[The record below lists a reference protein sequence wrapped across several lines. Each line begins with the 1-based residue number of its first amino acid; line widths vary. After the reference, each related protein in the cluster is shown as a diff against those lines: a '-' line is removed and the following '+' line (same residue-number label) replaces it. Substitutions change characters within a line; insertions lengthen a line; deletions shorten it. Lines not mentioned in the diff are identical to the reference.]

1 MITGYK
7 EKIPEDVALVFASE
21 IKRQELVNAIQQLA
35 KVSCE
40 RPKNILAELNI
51 YRKYVHILVNAYIEL
66 SDGLKKATMQIDR
79 CTEVDYDRGNKRWTN
94 EEDETLINLVCEG
107 KTNIHKISTI
117 LGRSPGAIQT
127 HISYLVGRKR
137 ITQEVAGKFIGFING
152 ITAEAEICGTV
163 YK

>member
-1 MITGYK
+1 
-7 EKIPEDVALVFASE
+7 
-21 IKRQELVNAIQQLA
+21 
-35 KVSCE
+35 
-40 RPKNILAELNI
+40 
-51 YRKYVHILVNAYIEL
+51 
-66 SDGLKKATMQIDR
+66 MQIDR